1 MQQLNDFADSRLI
14 NGCIYC
20 AGPQQ
25 TREHVPSKIFLN
37 RPFPEN
43 LPVMPACRKCNNDF
57 SLDEE
62 YVACLI
68 SCMKSGSTN
77 PEKISDGR
85 VSKILKDK
93 PRLRVLL
100 EPIKQENDGVISFQ
114 FDEQRLKK
122 IIHKLALGHAS
133 FELSTVLREDPE
145 SIEFWLLSSMND
157 NDRED
162 FDSFEMHGLIGEVGS
177 RKSQR
182 PNILEIRLVNQLT
195 GEPLIIPMIIN
206 DWIDVQKEKYR
217 YHTIEDGNK
226 IIIKIVFSEFLACQV
241 IWNFF

>member
-20 AGPQQ
+20 GGPQE

-37 RPFPEN
+37 KPFPEN

-68 SCMKSGSTN
+68 GCMKSKSTN
-77 PEKISDGR
+77 PEKISDKR
-85 VSKILKDK
+85 VSKTLKAK
-93 PRLRVLL
+93 PRLKALFDS
-100 EPIKQENDGVISFQ
+100 IKHEENGVINFQ
-114 FDEQRLKK
+114 LDEKRLKK

-133 FELSTVLREDPE
+133 FELSTVLREEPE
-145 SIEFWLLSSMND
+145 HIDFWLLFSMRAA
-157 NDRED
+157 DRED
-162 FDSFEMHGLIGEVGS
+162 FNSFEILDKIGEVGS

-182 PNILEIRLVNQLT
+182 PNVVEMTLINKST
-195 GEPLIIPMIIN
+195 GEPLIIPMLIN
-206 DWIDVQKEKYR
+206 DWIEVQEGKYR
-217 YHTIEDGNK
+217 YHTIEDGSTVS
-226 IIIKIVFSEFLACQV
+226 IKIVFSEFLACQV
-241 IWNFF
+241 TWLVD